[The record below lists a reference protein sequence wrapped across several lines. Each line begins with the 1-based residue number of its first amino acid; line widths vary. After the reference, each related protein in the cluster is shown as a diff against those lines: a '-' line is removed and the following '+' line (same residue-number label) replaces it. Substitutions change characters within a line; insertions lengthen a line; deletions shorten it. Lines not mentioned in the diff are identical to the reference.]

1 MNLSDETLMA
11 YVDGELD
18 AAMRAQVASA
28 AASDPEI
35 ARRVARHQGVRNQLR
50 TGFDPILKEPVPAHL
65 VALARSARIHS
76 QDGNVL
82 PFAAKPPVRRSWVQW
97 ASLAASF
104 VLGALVWQF
113 ASRSNLSQ
121 PIIESRGALV
131 ASGVLAQAL
140 SGQLASQQAPSAAVQ
155 IGVSF
160 RSRQGR
166 FCRTFRLRSA
176 TGDAGLACHEKDR
189 WTVQVLVHSEAA
201 GEPAGEYRQAAT
213 SLPPAVLSAVNDSI
227 AGDALDASA
236 EAQARNGGW
245 QGK

>member
-35 ARRVARHQGVRNQLR
+35 ARRVARHQSVRKQLR
-50 TGFDPILKEPVPAHL
+50 AGFDPILAEPVPPHL
-65 VALARSARIHS
+65 VALARSAKNHS
-76 QDGNVL
+76 RDGNVL
-82 PFAAKPPVRRSWVQW
+82 PFAGKPPVKRIWVQW

-113 ASRSNLSQ
+113 AARSNLSQ
-121 PIIESRGALV
+121 PIIESQGALV

-155 IGVSF
+155 VGVSF

-166 FCRTFRLRSA
+166 FCRTFRLRDA
-176 TGDAGLACHEKDR
+176 TGDAGLACHENDR
-189 WTVQVLVHSEAA
+189 WTVQVLAHSEAR
-201 GEPAGEYRQAAT
+201 GEPAAEYRQAAT
-213 SLPPAVLSAVNDSI
+213 SLPPAVLSAVTDSI
-227 AGDALDASA
+227 AGDALDSSA
-236 EAQARNGGW
+236 EARARDSGW
-245 QGK
+245 QEK